1 MGSKKL
7 YRSRNNR
14 MLAGICGGIAEYMEW
29 DATLVRIL
37 FFLSGI
43 GPLSYFILA
52 VIIPNDPNSSWQDD
66 RW

>member
-1 MGSKKL
+1 
-7 YRSRNNR
+7 